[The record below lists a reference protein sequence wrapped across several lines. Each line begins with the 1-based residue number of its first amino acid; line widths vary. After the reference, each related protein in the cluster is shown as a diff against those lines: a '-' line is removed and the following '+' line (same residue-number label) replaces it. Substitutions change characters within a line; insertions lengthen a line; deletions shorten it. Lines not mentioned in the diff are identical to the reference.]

1 MSLTPPSSFS
11 PVLRGSASN
20 TGLTTTQIDG
30 NFSGIA
36 TNANWSVSS
45 IASLISSTGA
55 ALIGIIQ
62 TGAGA
67 VARNVAAKLG
77 ETVSITDFGA
87 VPNTSGAA
95 AAFLAAMNSL
105 GSTGGKI
112 IIPPGTWLWESQIT
126 STKDYVHV
134 EIQGGAVV
142 QQVGN
147 LFNMLVIGHNYWT
160 ISGTGVFDGGGLS
173 DLHGANIACGI
184 LYPGGSGQW
193 GGNYCK
199 FENFETR
206 NSGGQGMGLWGLS
219 ETVWLTG
226 CSVHKVYAH
235 DNYSIGILMSEA
247 RYCRITS
254 NHVYNNGLEGIT
266 VDNTSGY
273 NTIDGNIGLHNCT
286 RGGTGNI
293 GAGALANHNVFTNNI
308 LQGAQNGA
316 HGLSLQGHNDVIKGN
331 VFTANTGYGLYLD
344 SSCIASIID
353 SNQYDSNTLG
363 PRYYAAG
370 SLNNVTGA
378 ELINDGVPSDSG
390 DNFNYAQP
398 IDNHLQLAT
407 LKRTRLK
414 IRRIKSNLGSYT
426 NTNNVTISSQLVVA
440 GIGDSYTQIGAIWSS
455 PLTQQLWSELGNAG
469 MGWIGF
475 GYGGTG
481 TPPWTTGNQPTN
493 QDIGAAYNLTGGFS
507 IFQLIG
513 SWVGNYLTSA
523 DNTPSLSQVTSST
536 ATDYIR
542 LNFPA
547 GQTSCMLYY
556 GGNGTGVIAVS
567 WNDGTSYGS
576 NISLTTVGAG
586 HIALSGIP
594 NTANTLRIKV
604 VSGTVTLAGVDI
616 QASTAGF
623 RFHKIAA
630 GGATSVHW
638 STVTAA
644 TWGAQLAA
652 LSPDLV
658 TIMLGNNDKGTL
670 TPAQFATNLTLIINN
685 VRAAIPKVDILLIS
699 PMEDNRA
706 NTGYLMQALALAMR
720 QVAIRTGVAYFDM
733 QPYFGRPDNAGYDYA
748 FTDLYTPYIQ
758 SDLMHPDIATGG
770 QIMMDAVY
778 RALMTM

>member
-45 IASLISSTGA
+45 IASLISSAGA

-62 TGAGA
+62 TGTGA
-67 VARNVAAKLG
+67 VSRTVAGKLG

-87 VPNTSGAA
+87 VSGVSGAA
-95 AAFLAAMNSL
+95 AAFNRAMTAL
-105 GSTGGKI
+105 GGTGGKI
-112 IIPPGTWLWESQIT
+112 IIPSGTWLWESQIT

-134 EIQGGAVV
+134 DVQEGAVV
-142 QQVGN
+142 TQTGT
-147 LFNMLVIGHNYWT
+147 FATMLYISNNYWA
-160 ISGTGVFDGGGLS
+160 ISGNGVFDGANLS
-173 DLHGANIACGI
+173 PSYGANIAC
-184 LYPGGSGQW
+184 W
-193 GGNYCK
+193 GNYCS
-199 FENFETR
+199 FRNFETR
-206 NSGGQGMGLWGLS
+206 NSGGQGMGLWGQS
-219 ETVWLTG
+219 DTVWLTG

-293 GAGALANHNVFTNNI
+293 GAGALSNHNVFTNNI

-316 HGLSLQGHNDVIKGN
+316 HGLSLKGQNDVIKGN

-344 SSCIASIID
+344 SSCKASIID

-390 DNFNYAQP
+390 DNYNYAQP

-440 GIGDSYTQIGAIWSS
+440 GIGDSLTQWGAIWSS
-455 PLTQQLWSELGNAG
+455 PLTQQLWTELGNAG

-475 GYGGTG
+475 GYGGPH
-481 TPPWTTGNQPTN
+481 TPPWTTDNQPSY
-493 QDIGAAYNLTGGFS
+493 QDIGAAYGLAGGFS
-507 IFQLIG
+507 ILQLIG

-536 ATDYIR
+536 PTDYIR

-567 WNDGTSYGS
+567 WNDGASYGS

-586 HIALSGIP
+586 HIALDGIP

-670 TPAQFATNLTLIINN
+670 TPDQFATNLTLIINN

-699 PMEDNRA
+699 PMEDNRV

-720 QVAIRTGVAYFDM
+720 QVAISTGVAYFDM
-733 QPYFGRPDNAGYDYA
+733 QPYFGRPDNAGSDYA

-758 SDLMHPDIATGG
+758 ADLEHPDIATGG